1 MVGASLVVQL
11 LNNLL
16 AMQETL
22 SWVRKISWRRDRLSI
37 PVFLGFP
44 GDSDGKELPAMW
56 DTWVQSLG
64 WEGPLEEGMATHTSI
79 LAWRIPW
86 TEEPGGLHSIGS
98 QRVRHDWSNL
108 PRMHAVSLK
117 SSLLEILNLIT
128 STKNFFLNKVTY
140 ISAKVRIWIYIY
152 L

>member
-44 GDSDGKELPAMW
+44 GDSDGKKICLQCGRPGF
-56 DTWVQSLG
+56 DLWVGKREDL
-64 WEGPLEEGMATHTSI
+64 LEE
-79 LAWRIPW
+79 AWQPPPLFLPGESPW
-86 TEEPGGLHSIGS
+86 TEEADGLQSLGS
-98 QRVRHDWSNL
+98 QRVGND
-108 PRMHAVSLK
+108 
-117 SSLLEILNLIT
+117 
-128 STKNFFLNKVTY
+128 
-140 ISAKVRIWIYIY
+140 
-152 L
+152 